1 MYSKSMKDTFFSQ
14 EPKAGCAYKET
25 INLLVNILQW
35 CEQIETEF
43 RHLHCGEQTNQVG
56 RYRSQQL
63 LLGIGKALDQ
73 LYVMPNF
80 DQLQMGLK
88 NKRLTEFGRIFDS
101 FVHRT
106 AKSTN
111 LKQQQHF
118 LRQEQFIQFYA
129 GSWQNDFLKIWYEH
143 YIDNLRRYGI
153 PAEKF
158 SETKSLIL
166 SDLDELFKIGKKLHV
181 LSTVIRIDSNN
192 VNDEIAKLHSNRYE
206 LLGQISVEGLLRNY
220 YICLNGHN
228 NGLDYFCIW
237 VFETTSDY
245 TEHRTISEIKT
256 QCHELLKSYDLN
268 IDVSIMNWN
277 DNFNSSSE
285 VFNKQFNLCLYDE
298 KNKAIYIH

>member
-166 SDLDELFKIGKKLHV
+166 SDLDELFKIGK
-181 LSTVIRIDSNN
+181 
-192 VNDEIAKLHSNRYE
+192 
-206 LLGQISVEGLLRNY
+206 NY
-220 YICLNGHN
+220 M
-228 NGLDYFCIW
+228 F
-237 VFETTSDY
+237 
-245 TEHRTISEIKT
+245 
-256 QCHELLKSYDLN
+256 
-268 IDVSIMNWN
+268 
-277 DNFNSSSE
+277 
-285 VFNKQFNLCLYDE
+285 
-298 KNKAIYIH
+298 